1 MKQRNGQKRHIMQ
14 SPVREGDMSAFE
26 ARGLTAVSEAI
37 KQPFNL
43 ISSSLHPVKEKK
55 KEIAI

>member
-1 MKQRNGQKRHIMQ
+1 MKQRNGQKRHIMRT
-14 SPVREGDMSAFE
+14 PVREGDMSAFE
-26 ARGLTAVSEAI
+26 ARGLTAVSKAI

-55 KEIAI
+55 KK

>member
-1 MKQRNGQKRHIMQ
+1 MRT
-14 SPVREGDMSAFE
+14 PVREGDMSAFE
-26 ARGLTAVSEAI
+26 ARGLTAVSGAI

-55 KEIAI
+55 RNSCLIDRLERLPA